1 MNKLSPQID
10 FLGLTHLGINSL
22 VAAAE
27 KGFSVVGFDQ
37 DINLVEA
44 LTNGNIDI
52 NEPGLAKTLAKNKS
66 RVSFSNSEYDLYGCS
81 ILYISAD
88 VPTNEF
94 GVSDL
99 SPIDD
104 LVDQVLA
111 FIKPSQVLVILCQV
125 PPGFTRKVFEK
136 HNNTIYQV
144 ETLIFGRAMERA
156 LFPERFILGVPQKN
170 NLSQKLQ
177 EYLAAFNC
185 PVIEMAFESAELSKT
200 AINLM
205 LAANVSVANTLAEVC
220 EKINADWSEIVPAL
234 RLDKRIGQYSYIEAG
249 LGLSGGNIE
258 RDLKTV
264 SNLAVQTK
272 SDPRVVDSFI
282 LNSAKRK
289 SWLADCFQEISA
301 QHENIKIGVLGLAYK
316 KDTHSTKNSPALEL
330 IKSTY
335 DATVKAY
342 DPAVKDLPGHSNVIL
357 CKNPL
362 DAADGA
368 DAVFFA
374 TPWDEFLDING
385 VELLRAMKH
394 SIIVDPYGIRPDLKT
409 LSSSYFRLGRG

>member
-1 MNKLSPQID
+1 MNKLSPKIG

-37 DINLVEA
+37 DINLVKA
-44 LTNGNIDI
+44 LTNDNIDI
-52 NEPGLAKTLAKNKS
+52 NEPDLANTLAKNKS
-66 RVSFSNSEYDLYGCS
+66 RVSFSNSEYDLLGCDV
-81 ILYISAD
+81 LYISAD

-104 LVDQVLA
+104 LVDKVLA

-170 NLSQKLQ
+170 NLPQKLQ
-177 EYLAAFNC
+177 EYLASFNC

-264 SNLAVQTK
+264 SNLAGQTN

-289 SWLADCFQEISA
+289 SWLADRFREISV
-301 QHENIKIGVLGLAYK
+301 QHENIQIGVLGLAYK
-316 KDTHSTKNSPALEL
+316 KNTNSTKNSPALEL

-342 DPAVKDLPGHSNVIL
+342 DPVVKDLPDHLNVIL
-357 CKNPL
+357 CKDPL
-362 DAADGA
+362 NAADGA